1 MEHVFGAAL
10 IRDVSAPHRHRRA
23 RGRRPRPKALAV
35 ALVTAAAGLVVAG
48 GVAYGGSSSTPQR
61 AVVRNGDT
69 LWGIAQARCPG
80 DDIQSRV
87 AQIESDNHLRSAAL
101 TPGQV
106 LQLPAP

>member
-1 MEHVFGAAL
+1 MEHVFGAATL
-10 IRDVSAPHRHRRA
+10 LDVSAPHRHRHS
-23 RGRRPRPKALAV
+23 RGRRPRPKAIAA
-35 ALVTAAAGLVVAG
+35 ALMAAAAGLVVAG
-48 GVAYGGSSSTPQR
+48 GVAYGGSSTAAQR
-61 AVVRNGDT
+61 VVVKNGDS
-69 LWGIAQARCPG
+69 LWGIAQTRYPG

>member
-1 MEHVFGAAL
+1 MERVFGAAIL
-10 IRDVSAPHRHRRA
+10 RDVSAPHRHRRS
-23 RGRRPRPKALAV
+23 RGRLPRPKALAI
-35 ALVTAAAGLVVAG
+35 ALMAAAAGLVVAG
-48 GVAYGGSSSTPQR
+48 GVAYGGSSSAVQR
-61 AVVRNGDT
+61 IVVKNGDS
-69 LWGIAQARCPG
+69 LWGIAQARYPG

>member
-1 MEHVFGAAL
+1 MEHAFGAASF
-10 IRDVSAPHRHRRA
+10 RDVSAPHRHLRA

-35 ALVTAAAGLVVAG
+35 ALAAAAAGLLIAG
-48 GVAYGGSSSTPQR
+48 GVAYGGSSTAPQR
-61 AVVRNGDT
+61 VVVKSGDT
-69 LWGIAQARCPG
+69 LWGIAQARYTG